1 MTIAHTQVMG
11 ILDRVFGRTPSPGA
25 TSVSTPAFAVGSSN
39 CAFDIEARTVDVL
52 LLSGDET
59 LEVVGES
66 YYQDALWRIVGGIRE
81 DRVRHDVVAMLLP
94 EPDNEYDRN
103 AIAVRISGL
112 HVGYLSRHDAA
123 AYLPGLRAIM
133 EANPG
138 LPIALEG
145 VIVGG
150 GEREDGF
157 GRLGVFL
164 EHDPADFG
172 LHPPRQGLGELQAGR
187 SNATGAHLREPGS
200 TSGHLRGKHFTAYV
214 EEVKTLRRYGHDDTA
229 EKLLLELIDVIEA
242 DAAERNWGVAPW
254 YYEQVAMI
262 CRKRHDPIAEV
273 TILERFEAAPHGPG
287 EGPTKLAARLEKAR
301 QLAAKATTP

>member
-1 MTIAHTQVMG
+1 MG
-11 ILDRVFGRTPSPGA
+11 ILDRVFGRTPSPAA
-25 TSVSTPAFAVGSSN
+25 TSRSTRAFAAGSPN
-39 CAFDIEARTVDVL
+39 GAFETEARTVEVL

-66 YYQDALWRIVGGIRE
+66 HYQDALWRILGGIRE
-81 DRVRHDVVAMLLP
+81 ERVRHDVVAMLLP

-103 AIAVRISGL
+103 AIAVWISGL

-123 AYLPGLRAIM
+123 TYLPGLRAIM

-145 VIVGG
+145 AIVGG
-150 GEREDGF
+150 GEREDGL

-164 EHDPADFG
+164 DHDPADFG
-172 LHPPRQGLGELQAGR
+172 LRPRQQGLGELHPGR
-187 SNATGAHLREPGS
+187 PKVTGADLRDDRS

-214 EEVKTLRRYGHDDTA
+214 EEVKTLRRYGHDDSA

-242 DAAERNWGVAPW
+242 DAAERNRGVAPW
-254 YYEQVAMI
+254 YYEQLAII

-287 EGPTKLAARLEKAR
+287 VGPTELAKRLEKAR
-301 QLAAKATTP
+301 QLAAKATTA